1 LGKKTSDETISHELV
16 PPHVVLS
23 AEQKAKVLDKY
34 RATDVQ
40 FPKILA
46 ADPALRG
53 LSAKAG
59 DLIQIKRKDFTG
71 EYYYYR
77 FVVSGEK

>member
-1 LGKKTSDETISHELV
+1 MSKKTTDETLSHELV

-34 RATDVQ
+34 HATETQ
-40 FPKILA
+40 FPKILST
-46 ADPALRG
+46 DPALRG
-53 LSAKAG
+53 LDAKAG

-71 EYYYYR
+71 EYPYYR
-77 FVVSGEK
+77 LVVRND